1 MITHPQDKVGAIR
14 NPEGIWINT
23 EVFSEEAK
31 HFRRYGRYSDAQ
43 PGTMAYKEYW
53 DEQLKR
59 RTEGYT
65 VGGARITGAHY
76 DYLNF
81 CPIKRINEAE
91 AKGVSVAKKRDFP
104 DFWDYD
110 YNYFHSVN
118 IGRFGITQEELDKLQ
133 LEVTPK
139 CLKGGHHMIIAKT
152 RRRGFSYKG
161 ACLANNAYDT
171 VRSAL
176 ILLTAFEKT
185 YLSPKG
191 VLAMFNSQMSH
202 IDAHTA
208 FAKRREFNNTAY
220 HKRASYRK
228 IINGTPTEAGFLSEM
243 MGLSFKDN
251 PDASRGGDAYLV
263 LMDEAGEWPGLEQA
277 YKVLQPLCEDGMYVT
292 GQICVFGCVCAGT
305 KVWTKNGRRVNI
317 EDLKKEDGILGYDN
331 QKVSIE
337 PITHFNPPFNKP
349 CYRITTNTGRT
360 LECSED
366 HPILWSQTLKEYRV
380 REYEGEERIYKGRYK
395 KAEWKVTKDIKKGD
409 QVAVLN
415 ALSVFGDR
423 KLWEP
428 RLLGLLVGDGSYG
441 FDKTPI
447 LSNSDKGVI
456 DYIES
461 RFDTVTESERLTK
474 TGTTY
479 KEIRIRGICPNL
491 REVGIYGQT
500 KGRKTIPPHIDEC
513 DKQTVCEFLGGFFD
527 ADGHVAKHQ
536 INLSSAYKNLMLE
549 TKDLLLKI
557 GVHGSILKVEPNLN
571 KIGGIKDVNPY
582 YRLTISDIDSITN
595 FCKNIKLLA
604 EHKQQAL
611 SKLLD
616 KKTKSR
622 KAKRTVFVERSEEHK
637 SYVNLTDVEGV
648 KFETVRSIEY
658 IGIKPVYNLTAGNTH
673 TYIANGIVTHNT
685 GGSMESGSVD
695 FAKMF
700 YDPEP
705 YNFLAFE
712 NIWDDEGEGDKV
724 GYYVPDF
731 KNKVGFIDSQ
741 GNSDIIGARAY
752 EEEKR
757 NILLASG
764 KKEAYNQHIQEYSFM
779 PAESFLITGDN
790 RFPIKNLRRAK
801 QRLEKSGMYKG
812 VPFTFK
818 VDGDAVGYSPD
829 LSNALTPLYK
839 YAGIIKDNK
848 GAPVMFSAPK
858 PGQTYKIGYDTIHQ
872 EQGESLA
879 GIQVYLDSPLT
890 ANHNRVE
897 ACFYGRSTGPDGCD
911 EIAYNFSRL
920 YNMAEVM
927 HENMFLTTKNNF
939 KRWKAEDLLAS
950 QPDLLIKNII
960 KDSKVERQY
969 GVHMTDK
976 IKLEA
981 CLIGARI
988 LEAVIGFEEDGTPIM
1003 YLDTIRDLR
1012 LLEELIRFNFTG
1024 NFDAVMAFLMR
1035 CIHDEEQTLQKIA
1048 SNPNTKGI
1056 GTELEEL
1063 RNFRNVKGY

>member
-91 AKGVSVAKKRDFP
+91 AQGVSVAKKRDFP

-292 GQICVFGCVCAGT
+292 GQICVFG
-305 KVWTKNGRRVNI
+305 
-317 EDLKKEDGILGYDN
+317 
-331 QKVSIE
+331 
-337 PITHFNPPFNKP
+337 
-349 CYRITTNTGRT
+349 
-360 LECSED
+360 
-366 HPILWSQTLKEYRV
+366 
-380 REYEGEERIYKGRYK
+380 
-395 KAEWKVTKDIKKGD
+395 
-409 QVAVLN
+409 
-415 ALSVFGDR
+415 
-423 KLWEP
+423 
-428 RLLGLLVGDGSYG
+428 
-441 FDKTPI
+441 
-447 LSNSDKGVI
+447 
-456 DYIES
+456 
-461 RFDTVTESERLTK
+461 
-474 TGTTY
+474 
-479 KEIRIRGICPNL
+479 
-491 REVGIYGQT
+491 
-500 KGRKTIPPHIDEC
+500 
-513 DKQTVCEFLGGFFD
+513 
-527 ADGHVAKHQ
+527 
-536 INLSSAYKNLMLE
+536 
-549 TKDLLLKI
+549 
-557 GVHGSILKVEPNLN
+557 
-571 KIGGIKDVNPY
+571 
-582 YRLTISDIDSITN
+582 
-595 FCKNIKLLA
+595 
-604 EHKQQAL
+604 
-611 SKLLD
+611 
-616 KKTKSR
+616 
-622 KAKRTVFVERSEEHK
+622 
-637 SYVNLTDVEGV
+637 
-648 KFETVRSIEY
+648 
-658 IGIKPVYNLTAGNTH
+658 
-673 TYIANGIVTHNT
+673 T
-685 GGSMESGSVD
+685 GGSMQSGSID

-741 GNSDIIGARAY
+741 GNSDIVGARAY